1 MLNKGSVDRGL
12 FRSFFFRT
20 YKDEEKKNSS
30 TGEEERFTRPDPKI
44 TKGKKYGS
52 YEKIGADG
60 FVPPETYVDMNDIII
75 GKVAPIRYM
84 GGVENVKKFKDMS
97 KSLRNNESGW
107 IDRNYMQRNGDGY
120 YFVKTRVRSERIPTI
135 GDKFAS
141 SAGQK
146 GTCGMLIPSENM
158 PFTSSGLTP
167 DLVMNPHAVPSRMT
181 IGQLVECVMGKACTV
196 VGSYGDATPFRELN
210 LDDISDLMESCGME
224 KYGNEIMYNGHT
236 GEMMNTLIFIGPTF
250 YQRLKHMVDDKQ
262 HSRASGPIVMLTRQP
277 AEGRLR
283 DGGLRFGEMERD
295 CMIAHGATNFTKER
309 MYNLSDKYHVFVCQF
324 CGIIGTVNEERG
336 TYQCKTC
343 NNTSKFKRAEI
354 PYGMK
359 LLI

>member
-1 MLNKGSVDRGL
+1 MNKGSVDRGL

-20 YKDEEKKNSS
+20 YKDEEKKNTS
-30 TGEEERFTRPDPKI
+30 TGEEERFTRPDHKI

-52 YEKIGADG
+52 YDKIGADG

-146 GTCGMLIPSENM
+146 GTCGMLIPPENM
-158 PFTSSGLTP
+158 PFTASGLTP
-167 DLVMNPHAVPSRMT
+167 DLIMNPHAVPSRMT
-181 IGQLVECVMGKACTV
+181 IG
-196 VGSYGDATPFRELN
+196 
-210 LDDISDLMESCGME
+210 
-224 KYGNEIMYNGHT
+224 
-236 GEMMNTLIFIGPTF
+236 
-250 YQRLKHMVDDKQ
+250 
-262 HSRASGPIVMLTRQP
+262 
-277 AEGRLR
+277 
-283 DGGLRFGEMERD
+283 
-295 CMIAHGATNFTKER
+295 
-309 MYNLSDKYHVFVCQF
+309 
-324 CGIIGTVNEERG
+324 
-336 TYQCKTC
+336 
-343 NNTSKFKRAEI
+343 
-354 PYGMK
+354 
-359 LLI
+359 